1 MAKRPAA
8 SSSHGSR
15 KKPKLGQKA
24 TTASK
29 PVAKVKAKGKGKERA
44 ADRDII
50 PIPNAG
56 DDEDAGLSEEELEL
70 LKQYGNA
77 VDFLGSLD
85 QKGISR
91 SKKETARLHQLNKP
105 TRKAPIEDDLPSV
118 DSHDEDDS
126 EWSSNIS
133 SGEENGDENF
143 MEDRLSGSGDEDS
156 NANSDS
162 DIEMPYEKAPRILRD
177 ESKHKNPGVQRL
189 PIKLADGSLLKT
201 GRREEANTSDA
212 SRSDDEDEDEDEI
225 DEEFAQPQ
233 LRDDVAT
240 GARFGRAAVIDVVS
254 TKSKKARIQAAK
266 DQIAS
271 ICQDI
276 MAEPENSLGLLKRLH
291 TFSLS
296 SITTP
301 THPDPVPN
309 DPLIRKLTIL
319 SQLAIFKD
327 IVPGYRIRAL
337 TDKEKAEKVSQVVA
351 RTREWEQ
358 GLVTAYQ
365 SYLRLLEAE
374 LKARGELAETCLKCI
389 CSLLTELT
397 HFNFRVNLM
406 SCVVAQLSK
415 KRRSESF
422 DLCLETLVKVFR
434 SDNTGTASLEIV
446 RLLNR
451 MIKEKHYDVHPT
463 SISCLLSLRLK
474 TELGGVRSSDTKAGK
489 DKDVISPHIG
499 KGKKKR
505 GKGEEVHLS
514 KKATKALKERKEIER
529 EFREAEAEVD
539 KEERAVTQTETL
551 KLVFVLYFSILKN
564 RGSRRLLPAALE
576 GITKFAHLVNIDF
589 FKDLMKVLKELIVRD
604 DAAIEDAEEYSE
616 VINETNVEN
625 TKHKLLC
632 IVTAFELLSGEAL
645 AVDLS
650 EFVTHLYAIIPSLST
665 IIDINS
671 PTTGTS
677 SDHGPN
683 INPETRKLSKSS
695 TSTLADTLLRALN
708 LIFLPRDLHQ
718 KGHPTYRTAAFS
730 KRLLTA
736 CLQLP
741 SPVVLRILE
750 FIQNLVAR
758 DSRLLSLLGDDEDGG
773 NAQGMYNPSIDD
785 PQLANALGGKG
796 GRLFELYMLRKSY
809 WDVSVREAAGRIIEM
824 GVAVGR

>member
-29 PVAKVKAKGKGKERA
+29 PVTKVKAKGKSKERA

-50 PIPNAG
+50 PIPNVG
-56 DDEDAGLSEEELEL
+56 DEEDEDAGLFEEDLKLLE
-70 LKQYGNA
+70 QYGNA
-77 VDFLGSLD
+77 ADFLGSLD

-105 TRKAPIEDDLPSV
+105 TRKAPVEDLPSV

-133 SGEENGDENF
+133 SGEDNGDDGL

-156 NANSDS
+156 IADADS
-162 DIEMPYEKAPRILRD
+162 DIEMPYEKAPRVLRD
-177 ESKHKNPGVQRL
+177 ESKRKNPGVQRL
-189 PIKLADGSLLKT
+189 PIKLADGTLLKT
-201 GRREEANTSDA
+201 GRREGVNVLEASVH
-212 SRSDDEDEDEDEI
+212 EDEDEDEM

-374 LKARGELAETCLKCI
+374 LKAHSDIAETCLNCI

-422 DLCLETLVKVFR
+422 DLCLVTLVKVFR

-451 MIKEKHYDVHPT
+451 MIKEKRYDVHPA

-489 DKDVISPHIG
+489 DKDDNSRHKG

-505 GKGEEVHLS
+505 GIGEEVHLS

-539 KEERAVTQTETL
+539 KEERTVTQTETL

-589 FKDLMKVLKELIVRD
+589 FKDLMKVLKELIIRD
-604 DAAIEDAEEYSE
+604 DAATEDAEEYPE
-616 VINETNVEN
+616 VVNETNVEN
-625 TKHKLLC
+625 TKHRLLC
-632 IVTAFELLSGEAL
+632 IVAAFELLSGQGEAL
-645 AVDLS
+645 TVDLS
-650 EFVTHLYAIIPSLST
+650 EFVAYLYAIIPSLST
-665 IIDINS
+665 MIDINS

-677 SDHGPN
+677 SAN
-683 INPETRKLSKSS
+683 INPETRGLSKSS

-708 LIFLPRDLHQ
+708 LIFLPRGLHQ

-736 CLQLP
+736 CLQFP

-750 FIQNLVAR
+750 FVQNLVAR
-758 DSRLLSLLGDDEDGG
+758 DSRLLSLLGDDEDGE
-773 NAQGMYNPSIDD
+773 NAQGVYNPFIDD

-796 GRLFELYMLRKSY
+796 GRLFELYMLKEGY
-809 WDVSVREAAGRIIEM
+809 WDVNVREAAGRIIEM